1 MKHVPLLLNPA
12 AGAGR
17 ALRFAQAAM
26 TRLHDRGISVELK
39 ASTEPGGIE
48 RLARRLATEGAERV
62 VVCGGDGTMH
72 EAVNA
77 LAGTSTILGLLPGGR
92 GNDLAAVLGIPAD
105 PAAAADR
112 VVEGRIH
119 SIDVGVVNGRRFG
132 TVVALGLDADVA
144 LRTRSG
150 WWRHGGRPGYV
161 ACGVSRL
168 FTYRAPHLRLTGDF
182 GVREGRY
189 LLCAVSNSG
198 SYGGGVRIAP
208 HSALDDGQ
216 LDLCLVKD
224 LPRLAA
230 LPLIP
235 RILRGR
241 HGGAKAVEFLRTTR
255 VRIESEEPVPA
266 VADGELTGHTPA
278 EVTLEGLSLQVI
290 GEVDRLPA

>member
-1 MKHVPLLLNPA
+1 MALPLLLNPA

-17 ALRFAQAAM
+17 ALRFAQAARA
-26 TRLHDRGISVELK
+26 RLQERGIAVELK
-39 ASTEPGGIE
+39 ASTETGGIE
-48 RLARRLATEGAERV
+48 RLARCLATGGAERI

-72 EAVNA
+72 EAVNG
-77 LAGTSTILGLLPGGR
+77 LAGSSTILGLLPGGR
-92 GNDLAAVLGIPAD
+92 GNDLATVLGVPPG
-105 PAAAADR
+105 PAAAADWFLDGP
-112 VVEGRIH
+112 VQ

-150 WWRHGGRPGYV
+150 WWKHGGRPGYV
-161 ACGVSRL
+161 ACGVARL

-241 HGGAKAVEFLRTTR
+241 HGGAKVVEFLRTSR
-255 VRIESEEPVPA
+255 LRIESDEPVPA
-266 VADGELTGHTPA
+266 VADGEPAGPTPA
-278 EVTLEGLSLQVI
+278 EVTLERLSLRVV
-290 GEVDRLPA
+290 GRVDRLPV